1 MHGLIWGKREQKKN
15 GIAQEISTIT
25 FIGRDNYI
33 ESSSLYTLRC
43 NEYLSASL

>member
-15 GIAQEISTIT
+15 GIAQEISTII

-33 ESSSLYTLRC
+33 DSSRLYTLRC
-43 NEYLSASL
+43 NEFLSASL